1 MKLTILGCGT
11 STGVPVIGCRCEV
24 CTSPD
29 PRNRRTRSSAL
40 IESRGRHI
48 LVDTSTDLR
57 AQALGC
63 GLARIDAV
71 LFTHCHADHVHG
83 IDDLRAFNHAQ
94 GGAAIP
100 CYGNERTIRGVRKSF
115 EYIFRDN
122 AGDGWKPS
130 LTTSVVEGDFTA
142 AGVEFTPIDVIHG
155 RARILGFRSGNAA
168 YVTDCSEL
176 PDESVE
182 KLRGVDALVLGA
194 LRHTPH
200 PTHFNIEQ
208 ALAAV
213 ERIRPGRAVLTHL
226 GHNLDYTVDNDRLPD
241 GVELAYDG
249 MVIEV

>member
-1 MKLTILGCGT
+1 MKLTILGSGT
-11 STGVPVIGCRCEV
+11 STGVPVIGCRCDI
-24 CTSPD
+24 CTSTE
-29 PRNRRTRSSAL
+29 PRNKRTRSSAL
-40 IESRGRHI
+40 IEAGPSSI

-57 AQALGC
+57 AQALKN

-94 GGAAIP
+94 GGAPIP
-100 CYGNERTIRGVRKSF
+100 CYGNERTIRGVRKTF

-130 LTTSVVEGDFTA
+130 LTTKVVEGDFTA
-142 AGVEFTPIDVIHG
+142 AGVKFTTIDVIHG
-155 RARILGFRSGNAA
+155 SARILGFRTNGVA
-168 YVTDCSEL
+168 YVTDCSGL
-176 PDESVE
+176 PGESIE

-194 LRHTPH
+194 LRYTPH
-200 PTHFNIEQ
+200 PTHFNIDQ
-208 ALAAV
+208 ALAAI

-226 GHNLDYTVDNDRLPD
+226 GHNLDYTVDNDKLPD